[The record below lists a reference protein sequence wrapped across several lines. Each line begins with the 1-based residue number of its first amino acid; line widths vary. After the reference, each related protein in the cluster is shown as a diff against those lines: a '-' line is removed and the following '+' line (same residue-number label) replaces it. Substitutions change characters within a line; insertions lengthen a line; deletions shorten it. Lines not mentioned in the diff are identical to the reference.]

1 MIDQPQIP
9 NPQFQIEL
17 SLEYLNR
24 GTILIIDDNYSNLEF
39 LGNFLNDSN
48 FNVLVASNGETAIF
62 QAEYSQPDI
71 ILLDVIMP
79 GIDGFETCRRLKE
92 NEATKNIPVIFMT
105 ALSNTE
111 DQVKGFKVGAVDYIT
126 KPIQS
131 EELLAR
137 VTTHLT
143 LQKLQK
149 QLRKQN
155 LRLQQQMARERLIAT
170 MQERIRQSLNLEE
183 ILNTTVKE
191 VRHFLQTDRV
201 IIYQFK
207 SNADGIVAVESV
219 GPGWMPILQQTIADP
234 CFAEGHIEYYRE
246 GRARATRDIYSDGLE
261 QCYIDLLAQ
270 FQVKSNL
277 VVPIH
282 KKEELWGLLIAH
294 QCSRPRQWQQVE
306 INLLQQLVTQVGI
319 AIQQAQLYQD
329 LKVANQKLRRLATLD
344 SLTQLAN
351 RRRFNAYLNQEWR
364 RLGQH
369 QCGEEICEKTR
380 SPLSLILC
388 DVDFFKLYND
398 TYGHL
403 AGDFCL
409 QQVAQAIQAAVNR
422 PGALV
427 ARYGGEELAVI
438 LPNTRSE
445 DAFYIAELIRK
456 RVKALEVTHAKSPIA
471 KYVTLS
477 LGVCSTVPG
486 NESSPQKLIDAAD
499 RALYR
504 AKKEGRDRTYLI
516 RREDPYYSDAGNW
529 I

>member
-9 NPQFQIEL
+9 NPLFQIDL
-17 SLEYLNR
+17 SLEHFDR
-24 GTILIIDDNYSNLEF
+24 VTILIIDDSFSDLEF
-39 LGNFLNDSN
+39 LRKFFIHSN
-48 FNVLVASNGETAIF
+48 FKVLEANNSETAIR
-62 QAEYSQPDI
+62 QAVYSQPDI
-71 ILLDVIMP
+71 ILLDVAMP
-79 GIDGFETCRRLKE
+79 GIDGFETCRRLKQ

-105 ALSNTE
+105 SISNTE
-111 DQVKGFKVGAVDYIT
+111 EQVKGFKAGGADYIT
-126 KPIQS
+126 KPIQ
-131 EELLAR
+131 EEEVLAR

-149 QLRKQN
+149 QLIEQN
-155 LRLQQQMARERLIAT
+155 LRLQQQMLRERLIAA

-191 VRHFLQTDRV
+191 VRQFLQTDRV

-207 SNADGIVAVESV
+207 SDGHGVVAVESV
-219 GPGWMPILQQTIADP
+219 GPEWMPMLEEKITDL
-234 CFAEGHIEYYRE
+234 CFAESWIELYRE
-246 GRARATRDIYSDGLE
+246 GRTRATRDIYNDGLE
-261 QCYIDLLAQ
+261 PCHIDLLAQ
-270 FQVKSNL
+270 LQVKSNL
-277 VVPIH
+277 VVPIRQ
-282 KKEELWGLLIAH
+282 EGELWGLLIAH

-306 INLLQQLVTQVGI
+306 IELLEQLVTQVGI
-319 AIQQAQLYQD
+319 AIQQAQLYHE
-329 LKVANQKLRRLATLD
+329 LKEANRKLRRLATLD

-364 RLGQH
+364 RLTRERA
-369 QCGEEICEKTR
+369 GEDIFGNTG

-409 QQVAQAIQAAVNR
+409 QQIAQAIRAAVNR

-427 ARYGGEELAVI
+427 ARYGGEEFAVI

-504 AKKEGRDRTYLI
+504 AKKQGRDRTYLI
-516 RREDPYYSDAGNW
+516 RREDLYYTHTD
-529 I
+529 